1 MLTSLIT
8 KKEHRNHMNSIGYK
22 LVIPLGLSFV
32 FFISG
37 CGRGEQEKTPGFVKG
52 SCINYQSEAMEII
65 RQGLI
70 NEEPRIRANAIEVVG
85 TENIREYMPV
95 VVEHLKD
102 KVVPVRFAACVAIGD
117 AKYTPARE
125 KIKKLM
131 NDQNENV
138 SIAASYAINRIQG
151 TRNYALLGKA
161 IASKDQT
168 VRANAAF
175 LLGKT
180 NDLSVLE
187 LLYWVKNH
195 EDSDVKV
202 RLEATEAIARLGDR
216 KIYPKIWTML
226 ISKYIE
232 NKLSGI
238 RSLGYLGS
246 GEAKNALLTM
256 LNDETLEIR
265 IAAVGELGKMGDFAG
280 EKIIADALTSE
291 LRLQYNN
298 EEIERILL
306 ISAVSIGQIKSASL
320 TRYLPMLLQN
330 KSEYVKI
337 AASQAVLTCLK
348 SQ

>member
-1 MLTSLIT
+1 MEMKDYT
-8 KKEHRNHMNSIGYK
+8 KHRGYK
-22 LVIPLGLSFV
+22 LVIPLV
-32 FFISG
+32 FCLIIFING
-37 CGRGEQEKTPGFVKG
+37 CGTTKPGKTYDVAQG
-52 SCINYQSEAMEII
+52 SCIKYQSQAMEII
-65 RQGLI
+65 RHGLVSD
-70 NEEPRIRANAIEVVG
+70 EPRIRANSIEVVG
-85 TENIREYMPV
+85 NQNIREYMPV
-95 VVEHLKD
+95 VLEHLKD
-102 KVVPVRFAACVAIGD
+102 NIVPVRFAACVAIGD
-117 AKYTPARE
+117 AKYTSARE
-125 KIKKLM
+125 KIKNLT

-138 SIAASYAINRIQG
+138 RIAANYALNRIQG
-151 TRNYALLGKA
+151 TRDYALLGKA

-238 RSLGYLGS
+238 RALGYLGS

-256 LNDETLEIR
+256 LQDETLEIR
-265 IAAVGELGKMGDFAG
+265 IAAAGELGKMGDFAG
-280 EKIIADALTSE
+280 EKIVADALNSD
-291 LRLQYNN
+291 LSLQFNS
-298 EEIERILL
+298 EEIERIQV
-306 ISAVSIGQIKSASL
+306 ITSVAIGQIKSASL
-320 TRYLPMLLQN
+320 ARYLPMLLQE

-337 AASQAVLTCLK
+337 AASQAVLNCIK
-348 SQ
+348 AKD

>member
-1 MLTSLIT
+1 MEMKDHT
-8 KKEHRNHMNSIGYK
+8 KHNGYK
-22 LVIPLGLSFV
+22 LVIPLALSIII
-32 FFISG
+32 FISG
-37 CGRGEQEKTPGFVKG
+37 CGKTEQTKIHEIAQG
-52 SCINYQSEAMEII
+52 SCIKYQSQAMDII
-65 RQGLI
+65 RQGLVSD
-70 NEEPRIRANAIEVVG
+70 EPRIRANAIEVVG
-85 TENIREYMPV
+85 NQRIREYMPV
-95 VVEHLKD
+95 VLEHLKD
-102 KVVPVRFAACVAIGD
+102 SVVPVRFAACVAIGD

-125 KIKKLM
+125 KMKNLT

-138 SIAASYAINRIQG
+138 RIAANYAVNRIQG
-151 TRNYALLGKA
+151 TRDYALLGKA

-195 EDSDVKV
+195 ENSDVKV

-256 LNDETLEIR
+256 LKDETLEIR
-265 IAAVGELGKMGDFAG
+265 VAAAGELGKMGDFAG
-280 EKIIADALTSE
+280 EKIVADALNSD
-291 LRLQYNN
+291 LNLQYNT
-298 EEIERILL
+298 EEIERIQ
-306 ISAVSIGQIKSASL
+306 IITAVAIGQIKSASL

-337 AASQAVLTCLK
+337 AASQAVVNCLK
-348 SQ
+348 PND